1 MNQHEMAASQYLSA
15 LEAKA
20 AAEKSLANA
29 KSFLVRAAGEAGT
42 ASIVVDGKA
51 VVLTDAIRRNFSA
64 ETLRGMVPEAI
75 YNACAKHS
83 IDSRS
88 FDRLV
93 GTGSIDSATE
103 AAVVTGTP
111 YVRVNIT
118 DATEVAEAAPE
129 VGGITKAEPF

>member
-29 KSFLVRAAGEAGT
+29 KSFLVRAADESGNP
-42 ASIVVDGKA
+42 SIVVDGKA

-93 GTGSIDSATE
+93 GSGSIDSTTE

-118 DATEVAEAAPE
+118 DATEVAEAAPA
-129 VGGITKAEPF
+129 VITKAEPF

>member
-20 AAEKSLANA
+20 AAEKSVANA
-29 KSFLVRAAGEAGT
+29 KSFLVRAADEAGT
-42 ASIVVDGKA
+42 SSIVVDGKA

-64 ETLRGMVPEAI
+64 VTLRGMVPEAI

-111 YVRVNIT
+111 YVRVNVT

-129 VGGITKAEPF
+129 IGGITKAEPF

>member
-20 AAEKSLANA
+20 AAEKSVANA
-29 KSFLVRAAGEAGT
+29 KSFLVRAADESGNP
-42 ASIVVDGKA
+42 SIVVDGKA

-88 FDRLV
+88 FDRSLCADSSRFHSPV
-93 GTGSIDSATE
+93 TRSLLFSATTAHLFLFVLDE
-103 AAVVTGTP
+103 RRMP
-111 YVRVNIT
+111 S
-118 DATEVAEAAPE
+118 DLL
-129 VGGITKAEPF
+129 

>member
-20 AAEKSLANA
+20 AAEKSVANA
-29 KSFLVRAAGEAGT
+29 KSFLVRAADESGNP
-42 ASIVVDGKA
+42 SIVVDGKA

-75 YNACAKHS
+75 YAACAKHS
-83 IDSRS
+83 IASRS

-93 GTGSIDSATE
+93 GSGSIDSATE

-118 DATEVAEAAPE
+118 DATEVAEAVPE

>member
-20 AAEKSLANA
+20 AAEKSVANA
-29 KSFLVRAAGEAGT
+29 KSFLVRAADAAGT
-42 ASIVVDGKA
+42 SSIVVDGKA

-64 ETLRGMVPEAI
+64 ETLRGMVAEAI
-75 YNACAKHS
+75 YSACVKHS
-83 IDSRS
+83 VDSRS
-88 FDRLV
+88 FYRLV
-93 GTGSIDSATE
+93 GNGSIDSATE

-111 YVRVNIT
+111 YVRVNVT

-129 VGGITKAEPF
+129 IGGITKAEPF